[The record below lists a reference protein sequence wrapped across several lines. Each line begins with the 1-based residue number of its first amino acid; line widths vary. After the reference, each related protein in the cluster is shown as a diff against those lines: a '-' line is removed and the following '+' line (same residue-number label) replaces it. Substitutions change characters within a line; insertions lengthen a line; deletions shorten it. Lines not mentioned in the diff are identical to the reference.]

1 MTPKSFFE
9 KLVAGAENSV
19 KAKAMA
25 AAGAVGD
32 DFGIAA
38 LSRFR
43 SESYNKPVAR
53 DSESVEL
60 DWLKRWAMYS
70 PRALALRCADSNRTF
85 SYRELYER
93 SNHLAQQLRTCFQL
107 QKGERVAVL
116 AQNEPETIFLFF
128 ALQRIGAIL
137 VPINFRLAPR
147 EIDHVLSDSGA
158 KLLIWQN
165 TFASTMAELEQ
176 KPDALLAFEGKGGLT
191 DWIFGSEPHEFMPME
206 SDLDAPVMILYTSGT
221 TGKPKGALISN
232 KMLFW
237 NSVNTGLRLNITSS
251 DTTLIFHP
259 FFHTSGWNVL
269 TTPFLHHGASIVLLK
284 KFDPE
289 RVLAVAEEHGITV
302 LFGVPT
308 MMDMMARAETFA
320 KVALKKVR
328 YAIVG
333 GEPMPVPLIRTWAE
347 KGIPVRQG
355 YGLTEFGPNVFSL
368 NEEDSIRK
376 IGSIGFPNFYVDVKI
391 LAASGEE
398 LEEPGQVGELCLRG
412 PSCTPGYWRN
422 AKATQETISEGWLHT
437 GDLVRK
443 DEEGYF
449 YVVGRKKEM
458 FISGAENIYPAEL
471 ESFIRTHPQVREVAV
486 VGVRDDRWGEV
497 GKCFYSTENGA
508 PIDESELR
516 AFCQQGLA
524 RYKVPKFFVHMN
536 ELPKGTS
543 GKIHRLSLTAQ

>member
-1 MTPKSFFE
+1 MSSGT
-9 KLVAGAENSV
+9 AEV
-19 KAKAMA
+19 RAKALA
-25 AAGAVGD
+25 AAEAEF
-32 DFGIAA
+32 DFDYAQFTA
-38 LSRFR
+38 FKSTARE
-43 SESYNKPVAR
+43 ESA
-53 DSESVEL
+53 SAVEL

-70 PRALALRCADSNRTF
+70 PKAIALRCADSNRTF

-147 EIDHVLSDSGA
+147 EIDHVLADSGA

-165 TFASTMAELEQ
+165 TFAGTMAELEER
-176 KPDALLAFEGKGGLT
+176 PGALLAFEGKGGLT
-191 DWIFGSEPHEFMPME
+191 DWIFGSEPHDLMPME
-206 SDLDAPVMILYTSGT
+206 TELAAPAMILYTSGT
-221 TGKPKGALISN
+221 TGKPKGAMITN

-237 NSVNTGLRLNITSS
+237 NSVNTGLRLNITAS
-251 DTTLIFHP
+251 DSTLIFHP

-269 TTPFLHHGASIVLLK
+269 TTPFFHHGASIVLLK

-289 RVLAVAEEHGITV
+289 RVLEVAEEHGITV

-308 MMDMMARAETFA
+308 MMDLMARTAAFA
-320 KVALKKVR
+320 RVQLKKVR

-333 GEPMPVPLIRTWAE
+333 GEPMPVPLIRTWGE

-368 NEEDSIRK
+368 NEEDAIRK
-376 IGSIGFPNFYVDVKI
+376 IGSIGFPNFYIDVKI
-391 LAASGEE
+391 VDADGDE
-398 LEEPGQVGELCLRG
+398 LEEPGSVGELCLRG
-412 PSCTPGYWRN
+412 PSCTAGYWQN
-422 AKATQETISEGWLHT
+422 EKATSETIRDGWLHT
-437 GDLVRK
+437 GDLVRR

-471 ESFIRTHPQVREVAV
+471 EQYIRTHAEIREVAV
-486 VGVRDDRWGEV
+486 VGVQDERWGEV
-497 GKCFYSTENGA
+497 GKCFYSTENGQA
-508 PIDESELR
+508 LEESELR
-516 AFCQQGLA
+516 AFCQRGLA
-524 RYKVPKFFVHMN
+524 RYKVPKYFVHLAD
-536 ELPKGTS
+536 LPKGAS
-543 GKIHRLSLTAQ
+543 GKIQRLALPLQ